1 MTAAPPDRLILDRVD
16 SPIGPL
22 DLAFDVERRL
32 RGLGFD
38 SEGTGG
44 LTRAMRREYPSA
56 TLERGPAPE
65 AAAAAL
71 CDYFGGDR
79 AALERIDWSLDGAR
93 SSGGFQAR
101 VWRALTDVPPGRTI
115 SYGEMARRAG
125 EAEAGQKGAPHVSAA
140 QAAGVALNRNPIA
153 LVLAC
158 HRVVG
163 ADGSMTGFGGGLER
177 KTWLLR
183 HEGALLI

>member
-1 MTAAPPDRLILDRVD
+1 MRLFASEVA

-22 DLAFDVERRL
+22 ALAIDEDGRL
-32 RGLGFD
+32 RGVSFG
-38 SEGTGG
+38 EG
-44 LTRAMRREYPSA
+44 LRRAMAREYPGV
-56 TLERGPAPE
+56 TLEPGETPE
-65 AAAAAL
+65 PIAAAL
-71 CDYFGGDR
+71 ADYFAGDQG
-79 AALERIDWSLDGAR
+79 ALMRVDWSLDGAVA
-93 SSGGFQAR
+93 GDGFQAR
-101 VWRALTDVPPGRTI
+101 VWRALWAVPVGQTI
-115 SYGEMARRAG
+115 SYGEMAKRAG
-125 EAEAGQKGAPHVSAA
+125 EPGAA

-163 ADGSMTGFGGGLER
+163 ADGAMVGFGGGLER